1 MTAIE
6 SIALIGVFL
15 LLLLSAFLIS
25 NKSEKRT
32 ANLLFAGFLI
42 ITSLDLS
49 GQFLGD
55 FYRNFT
61 ILNKLRTSLA
71 FLQMPLL
78 YFYVKKTCFSD
89 FKLKPKL
96 LWHALPTLVFLL
108 VYLFSEI
115 TLRLEVIFVI
125 SVQIQ
130 IYTYLV
136 ASFMVLNNYR
146 KTFENFHATQSQT
159 YRWLLTAI
167 ASYFL
172 ANSIVLFRGVSE
184 ALNNFERFPI
194 LDLSIALFALF
205 MVSWFV
211 LKTMHTPELFIQVNQ
226 NEKEPTKQK
235 VTNTP
240 TEDVS
245 EDLATLDAYML
256 NKKPFLNDTLTLQ
269 VLASETGLSA
279 KRLSLIINQSKGT
292 HFFDFINGYRV
303 EEAKHLLRETDQ
315 TIQQI
320 MFEVGF
326 NSKSSFN
333 MAFRKHTSLTP
344 SAYRKQTASSKV

>member
-15 LLLLSAFLIS
+15 LLLLSSFLIS

-55 FYRNFT
+55 FYRNFN

-71 FLQMPLL
+71 FLQML
-78 YFYVKKTCFSD
+78 YVKKTCFSD

-136 ASFMVLNNYR
+136 ASFIVLKNYR

-226 NEKEPTKQK
+226 NEKESIKQK
-235 VTNTP
+235 VNNAP
-240 TEDVS
+240 SEDVS

-256 NKKPFLNDTLTLQ
+256 NKKPYLYDTLTLQ

-333 MAFRKHTSLTP
+333 TAFRKNTSMTP
-344 SAYRKQTASSKV
+344 TAYRRQTASSEV